1 MTTKTA
7 TSHIRRVRALLTKT
21 TANGCTPGEASSAL
35 SLASTIITKHGLNPA
50 DFIWPEPPAGW
61 RWEGVQGHGGIVVE
75 TPAVKPK
82 RARARNTEASPAAQR
97 AKGPSRKEQI
107 VAMLRQPG
115 GTTIDAL
122 VARFGVQRH
131 SARASIS
138 VFGREIGGVSY
149 DKETKV
155 YRAAAA

>member
-1 MTTKTA
+1 MTKALANHT
-7 TSHIRRVRALLTKT
+7 RRINALLKKNTF
-21 TANGCTPGEASSAL
+21 NGCTPGESASAL

-50 DFIWPEPPAGW
+50 DFTWPEPPAGW
-61 RWEGVQGHGGIVVE
+61 RWEGVRGHGGSVVE
-75 TPAVKPK
+75 APAVRPK
-82 RARARNTEASPAAQR
+82 RTRARNTEANPAEPK

-115 GTTIDAL
+115 GTTIDAI

-149 DKETKV
+149 DKATGV
-155 YRAAAA
+155 YRAVAA